1 MSAALLGVV
10 LICCSSS
17 AAGAYFYNR
26 KDAKYYENEINLLV
40 NKIIETDARPAQ
52 CKLLRDFLTENI
64 EDMEEKG
71 TTFPVKGTQKGDII
85 NVIMSWDDLKEMD
98 KQMGRTKQEKLKTLC
113 VYDNTIEKVVK
124 KLENKDT
131 SVCKD
136 LSDVATSKSIPPF
149 VWDEKNDNFIKME
162 DFAKP
167 KMKDHIEDGIG
178 IKICHPDYSPMASPD
193 ELSENAK
200 NLISAIEQF
209 DDGFSPEKCTN
220 FKEKWDKIIDG
231 RKLNEIFTGRGSG
244 QRITDP
250 ELNLIY
256 STPKY
261 KEVIQV
267 LGEAFVWREDIPDS
281 ELPPGVT
288 RVEQSDEEIINK
300 FCISDLKR
308 KIDEKVA
315 LLKNEDIQGCDLYDD
330 NWTSIRKDWDTGF
343 VWNDSNDKILAADKY
358 AYDALGETDETV
370 RTMTTVKETLCKN

>member
-1 MSAALLGVV
+1 MSAALLV
-10 LICCSSS
+10 LLACCSSS
-17 AAGAYFYNR
+17 SVGAYFALN
-26 KDAKYYENEINLLV
+26 KTAKYYEDEIDTRIY
-40 NKIIETDARPAQ
+40 KIIESGADPKD
-52 CKLLRDFLTENI
+52 CKDLRDFVTGNI
-64 EDMEEKG
+64 KDIEKNKVKVPEKG
-71 TTFPVKGTQKGDII
+71 TKKGDIFDT
-85 NVIMSWDDLKEMD
+85 IMRWDDLKEMD
-98 KQMGRTKQEKLKTLC
+98 KQLGRTKQEKLETLC
-113 VYDNTIEKVVK
+113 VYDNAIEKMVK

-136 LSDVATSKSIPPF
+136 LSDVSISKSIPPF

-162 DFAKP
+162 DFANT
-167 KMKDHIEDGIG
+167 KMKYHIEDGIG
-178 IKICHPDYSPMASPD
+178 IKICHPDYSPTASLD

-220 FKEKWDKIIDG
+220 FKEKWDKMIDG
-231 RKLNEIFTGRGSG
+231 RKLNEIFDQDRVK
-244 QRITDP
+244 DP
-250 ELNLIY
+250 ELNFIY
-256 STPKY
+256 SKPKY

-267 LGEAFVWREDIPDS
+267 LGEAFVMREDIPDS

-330 NWTSIRKDWDTGF
+330 DWNTGF
-343 VWNDSNDKILAADKY
+343 VWNDSNDKILVAHKY
-358 AYDALGETDETV
+358 AGDALGETDETV
-370 RTMTTVKETLCKN
+370 RTMTTVRETLCEN

>member
-1 MSAALLGVV
+1 MSAALLV
-10 LICCSSS
+10 LLACCCSSS
-17 AAGAYFYNR
+17 AGAGAYFALN
-26 KDAKYYENEINLLV
+26 KTAKYYEDEIDTRIDKV
-40 NKIIETDARPAQ
+40 IENGADPKD
-52 CKLLRDFLTENI
+52 CKDLRDFVTDNI
-64 EDMEEKG
+64 KDIEKKEVN
-71 TTFPVKGTQKGDII
+71 FPVKGTKKGDILDTI
-85 NVIMSWDDLKEMD
+85 LRWDTLTSVDTD
-98 KQMGRTKQEKLKTLC
+98 MGRTKQEKLETLC
-113 VYDNTIEKVVK
+113 VYDNAIEKVVK

-136 LSDVATSKSIPPF
+136 LSDVSILKSIPPF

-162 DFAKP
+162 DFTNT

-178 IKICHPDYSPMASPD
+178 IKICHPDYSPMASLD

-220 FKEKWDKIIDG
+220 FKEKWDKMIDG
-231 RKLNEIFTGRGSG
+231 RKLNEIFDRDKVK
-244 QRITDP
+244 DP
-250 ELNLIY
+250 ELNFIY
-256 STPKY
+256 SKPKY

-267 LGEAFVWREDIPDS
+267 LGEAFVMREDIPDS

-308 KIDEKVA
+308 KIDEKVV

-330 NWTSIRKDWDTGF
+330 NWTIIREDWNTGF
-343 VWNDSNDKILAADKY
+343 VWNDSNDKILVAHKY
-358 AYDALGETDETV
+358 AHDTLGETDETV
-370 RTMTTVKETLCKN
+370 RTMTTVRETLCTN

>member
-1 MSAALLGVV
+1 MSAALLV
-10 LICCSSS
+10 LLACCCSSS
-17 AAGAYFYNR
+17 AGAGAYFALN
-26 KDAKYYENEINLLV
+26 KTAKYYEDEIDTRIDKV
-40 NKIIETDARPAQ
+40 IENGADPKD
-52 CKLLRDFLTENI
+52 CKDLRDFVTDNI
-64 EDMEEKG
+64 KDIEKKEVN
-71 TTFPVKGTQKGDII
+71 FPVKGTKKGDILDTI
-85 NVIMSWDDLKEMD
+85 LRWDTLTSVDTD
-98 KQMGRTKQEKLKTLC
+98 MGRTKQEKLETLC
-113 VYDNTIEKVVK
+113 VYDNAIEKVVK

-136 LSDVATSKSIPPF
+136 LSDVSILKSIPPF

-162 DFAKP
+162 DFANT

-178 IKICHPDYSPMASPD
+178 IKICHPDYSPMASLD

-220 FKEKWDKIIDG
+220 FKEKWDKMIDG
-231 RKLNEIFTGRGSG
+231 RKLNEIFDRDKVK
-244 QRITDP
+244 DP
-250 ELNLIY
+250 ELNFIY
-256 STPKY
+256 SKPKY

-267 LGEAFVWREDIPDS
+267 LGEAFVMREDIPDS

-308 KIDEKVA
+308 KIDEKVV

-330 NWTSIRKDWDTGF
+330 NWTIIREDWNTGF
-343 VWNDSNDKILAADKY
+343 VWNDSNDKILVAHKY
-358 AYDALGETDETV
+358 AHDTLGETDETV
-370 RTMTTVKETLCKN
+370 RTMTTVRETLCTN